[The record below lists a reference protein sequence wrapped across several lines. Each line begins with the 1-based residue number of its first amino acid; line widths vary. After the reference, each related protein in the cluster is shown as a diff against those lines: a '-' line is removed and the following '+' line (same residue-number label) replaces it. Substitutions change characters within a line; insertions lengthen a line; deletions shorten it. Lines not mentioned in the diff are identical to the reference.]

1 MGARIYKP
9 TKTSMQSGQANT
21 RFWIL
26 EYEPEERKK
35 IDNLMGWTS
44 SGDMRGQIRLKF
56 RSKDEA
62 VSYAENNKIQYNLAS
77 PKPRKQRPKSYAD
90 NFRFD
95 KIT

>member
-1 MGARIYKP
+1 MTIHIEPERGVP
-9 TKTSMQSGQANT
+9 TRKAPDMKDLAIKTSAAAKTVEYLHANG
-21 RFWIL
+21 L
-26 EYEPEERKK
+26 EVEANNE
-35 IDNLMGWTS
+35 D
-44 SGDMRGQIRLKF
+44 
-56 RSKDEA
+56 KDIAAALA